1 MPNQTPLNIRVS
13 YWLTTNRILV
23 RKIGHGVAIGIVA
36 FIWLVAILN
45 AIQYLSEYSAT
56 QRAYEELQ
64 VVTAIYDTLE
74 APRSLRV
81 LDSGIVNSATGVYD
95 AYALIEN
102 PNDHHAVGFSY
113 AITVSGQQAVLED
126 GFAKPNEQVYV
137 VARDFVANEIPSTPD
152 VSIEDTTW
160 HRIRGQQLTIDFS
173 DTETN
178 LIPISVEE
186 AQEIE
191 ETTDQTG
198 VSTIENTNADE
209 VNVNDDT
216 TANSNSNSN
225 DASNNNDN
233 VNENSN
239 SEFLTPDDV
248 VEEEIDEPGRDAN
261 YTRLNSMLNNN
272 SALGYKYAQVIIIIR
287 DSTDEIVGVHKQV
300 LRDFESFSQLPLSVV
315 WARRFTIDV
324 VPEIHMYT
332 DYITRDNLI
341 YPGE

>member
-13 YWLTTNRILV
+13 YWFTTNRVLV
-23 RKIGHGVAIGIVA
+23 RKIGHGIAIGLVA
-36 FIWLVAILN
+36 CIWLVAIVN

-64 VVTAIYDTLE
+64 VVSAIYDTLE
-74 APRSLRV
+74 APRNLRV

-102 PNDHHAVGFSY
+102 PNDYHAVGFSY
-113 AITVSGQQAVLED
+113 AITVAGQQAISED

-137 VARDFVANEIPSTPD
+137 VARDFSANEIPSTPD

-173 DTETN
+173 DTETS
-178 LIPISVEE
+178 LVPISVEE
-186 AQEIE
+186 ARAIE
-191 ETTDQTG
+191 ETTDRTG
-198 VSTIENTNADE
+198 VSTIENTND
-209 VNVNDDT
+209 NV
-216 TANSNSNSN
+216 
-225 DASNNNDN
+225 NNNDN
-233 VNENSN
+233 DNSNDNVNNTNNSNDNENENTNST

-248 VEEEIDEPGRDAN
+248 LDEEIDEPGRDAN
-261 YTRLNSMLNNN
+261 YTRLNSILNNN
-272 SALGYKYAQVIIIIR
+272 SALGYKYAQVIIIMR

-300 LRDFESFSQLPLSVV
+300 LRNFESFSQLPLSVV

-324 VPEIHMYT
+324 IPEIHIYT